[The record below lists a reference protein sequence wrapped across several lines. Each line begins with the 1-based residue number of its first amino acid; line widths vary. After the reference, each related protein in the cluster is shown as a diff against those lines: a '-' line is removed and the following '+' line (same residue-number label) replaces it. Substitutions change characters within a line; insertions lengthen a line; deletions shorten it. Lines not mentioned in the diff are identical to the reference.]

1 MITFFAVFVILHGL
15 AHLWYVTLSLKL
27 IAYKPEM
34 GWSGESWLLTG
45 MLGDGGA
52 RTIASILYTLA
63 SLGLVAAG
71 TGMLMGQQW
80 FRPAVI
86 WSAVLSITAIVLFWD
101 GSASQIIEKGLLG
114 LVING
119 LLIISS
125 GIFAWPL
132 SSP

>member
-34 GWSGESWLLTG
+34 GWSGESWLLTS

-52 RTIASILYTLA
+52 RTIASILYTLE

-71 TGMLMGQQW
+71 AGMSIGKQW
-80 FRPAVI
+80 FHPVVI
-86 WSAVLSITAIVLFWD
+86 WSAVLLITAIVLFWD

-114 LVING
+114 LVISG
-119 LLIISS
+119 LLIISLR
-125 GIFAWPL
+125 IFVWPS